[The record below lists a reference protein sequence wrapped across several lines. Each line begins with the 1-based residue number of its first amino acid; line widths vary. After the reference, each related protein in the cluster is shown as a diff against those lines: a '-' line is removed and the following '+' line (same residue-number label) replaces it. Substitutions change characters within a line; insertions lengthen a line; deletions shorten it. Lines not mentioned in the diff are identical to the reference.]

1 MDFCA
6 ETNEVSK
13 RKTAC
18 REALEQ
24 PIECDITLPEY
35 LPDIQ
40 RVLKCSLTAH
50 ISSVQKTGDRVTA
63 DGTGR
68 LSVLY
73 MSDTG
78 KLQCLEQGVPF
89 SRFFENR
96 AVEECECCVRAKTEY
111 VNCRAVSGRRL
122 DIHGSISITFSCYS
136 CERKKLICACRGGG
150 VETKCEKNEVCNML
164 GCSEKGFTVSEI
176 YEIGDAKPSI
186 SQIVRSYASAVI
198 EDTKAVSG
206 KILIKGELT
215 VKTLYIAETNDNEL
229 QTTEHTMPINQI
241 VEVEKADDESI
252 NIIKLVISDLAV
264 SAKSDAAGALRLL
277 DAGAEIR
284 AYTETYKSEEMSM
297 VTDAYSVNYE
307 IESKLTPTEI
317 RRLDDSFTD
326 THLCRGRL
334 DLSGTD
340 TERILDMSVAG
351 IEYNT
356 SRVKDEL
363 LISGA
368 IKVNLLTVS
377 RENEISFFERQ
388 FDFEYRRREEF
399 SGERTEFSPFITVT
413 GSDYILNSGDT
424 LDARVEITIYAAVFS
439 VSMVN
444 VITDITVDSERPKK
458 PSEAALTVYFADKG
472 EKVWDIAR
480 HYNTTADKI
489 ISENNLEGML
499 VTEKCRLLIP
509 RA

>member
-150 VETKCEKNEVCNML
+150 VETKIEKNEVCNML

-176 YEIGDAKPSI
+176 YEIGYSNLSI

-264 SAKSDAAGALRLL
+264 SAKTDAAGALRLL

-284 AYTETYKSEEMSM
+284 AYTETYKS
-297 VTDAYSVNYE
+297 
-307 IESKLTPTEI
+307 
-317 RRLDDSFTD
+317 
-326 THLCRGRL
+326 
-334 DLSGTD
+334 
-340 TERILDMSVAG
+340 
-351 IEYNT
+351 
-356 SRVKDEL
+356 
-363 LISGA
+363 
-368 IKVNLLTVS
+368 
-377 RENEISFFERQ
+377 
-388 FDFEYRRREEF
+388 
-399 SGERTEFSPFITVT
+399 
-413 GSDYILNSGDT
+413 
-424 LDARVEITIYAAVFS
+424 
-439 VSMVN
+439 
-444 VITDITVDSERPKK
+444 
-458 PSEAALTVYFADKG
+458 
-472 EKVWDIAR
+472 
-480 HYNTTADKI
+480 
-489 ISENNLEGML
+489 
-499 VTEKCRLLIP
+499 
-509 RA
+509 

>member
-136 CERKKLICACRGGG
+136 CERKKNYLR
-150 VETKCEKNEVCNML
+150 
-164 GCSEKGFTVSEI
+164 
-176 YEIGDAKPSI
+176 
-186 SQIVRSYASAVI
+186 
-198 EDTKAVSG
+198 
-206 KILIKGELT
+206 
-215 VKTLYIAETNDNEL
+215 
-229 QTTEHTMPINQI
+229 MP
-241 VEVEKADDESI
+241 
-252 NIIKLVISDLAV
+252 
-264 SAKSDAAGALRLL
+264 
-277 DAGAEIR
+277 
-284 AYTETYKSEEMSM
+284 
-297 VTDAYSVNYE
+297 
-307 IESKLTPTEI
+307 
-317 RRLDDSFTD
+317 RR
-326 THLCRGRL
+326 RGRNQMRK
-334 DLSGTD
+334 
-340 TERILDMSVAG
+340 E
-351 IEYNT
+351 
-356 SRVKDEL
+356 
-363 LISGA
+363 
-368 IKVNLLTVS
+368 
-377 RENEISFFERQ
+377 
-388 FDFEYRRREEF
+388 
-399 SGERTEFSPFITVT
+399 
-413 GSDYILNSGDT
+413 
-424 LDARVEITIYAAVFS
+424 
-439 VSMVN
+439 
-444 VITDITVDSERPKK
+444 
-458 PSEAALTVYFADKG
+458 
-472 EKVWDIAR
+472 
-480 HYNTTADKI
+480 
-489 ISENNLEGML
+489 
-499 VTEKCRLLIP
+499 
-509 RA
+509 